1 MAVAMLSRTASNLYW
16 IARYMERVDTVARL
30 LEVGSRI
37 SLLPSAHGYRS
48 EWDSLLQATGMAH
61 AFARKYGE
69 PVQRNI
75 ESFLFFDRDNPSSVV
90 SSITAARENGRI
102 VRTALTTQVWDA
114 LNTAFQELRQLERA
128 ERSTLELSRLTD
140 WTMRHAAML
149 RGAIDATL
157 LRDDGFNFLN
167 IGYYL
172 ERGDN
177 TARLMDVKYYVLLPR
192 VDFVGSGL
200 DNYQWTTLLRA
211 MGAQRAF
218 HWAYGGDVTA
228 MKIADFLIRNPQSP
242 RSLATC
248 TAGLVNHLTRIAKA
262 YGRDTAAQDQARAL
276 LAGIEGASVEAIF
289 DEGLHEFLTRYIAET
304 AILAT
309 TIHDAY
315 LSGEMR

>member
-1 MAVAMLSRTASNLYW
+1 MLSRTADNLYW
-16 IARYMERVDTVARL
+16 IARYMERADTVARL

-37 SLLPSAHGYRS
+37 SLIPSAHGYRS
-48 EWDSLLQATGMAH
+48 EWDSLLQATGMAE
-61 AFARKYGE
+61 AFARKYGD

-75 ESFLFFDRDNPSSVV
+75 ESFLFFDRDNPSSVA
-90 SSITAARENGRI
+90 SCITSARENGRI

-114 LNTAFQELRQLERA
+114 LNTAFQELKALERRP
-128 ERSTLELSRLTD
+128 RSELELSRLTE
-140 WTMRHAAML
+140 WVMRHAAMV

-157 LRDDGFNFLN
+157 LRNDGYNFLN

-218 HWAYGGDVTA
+218 HWAYGGEVTA
-228 MKIADFLIRNPQSP
+228 AKIADFLILNPQSP
-242 RSLATC
+242 RSLTTC
-248 TAGLVNHLTRIAKA
+248 VAGLSNHLGRLAKS
-262 YGRDTAAQDQARAL
+262 YGRETEALGHARAVM
-276 LAGIEGASVEAIF
+276 AGIEATSVEDIF
-289 DEGLHEFLTRYIAET
+289 DEGLHEYLTRFIAEVAALAQ
-304 AILAT
+304 AIHAT
-309 TIHDAY
+309 Y
-315 LSGEMR
+315 LNGEMR

>member
-1 MAVAMLSRTASNLYW
+1 MLSRTADNLYW
-16 IARYMERVDTVARL
+16 IARYMERADTVARL

-48 EWDSLLQATGMAH
+48 EWDSLLQASGMAG
-61 AFARKYGE
+61 AFAQKYGD

-75 ESFLFFDRDNPSSVV
+75 ESFLFFDRDNGSSVA
-90 SSITAARENGRI
+90 SCFTAARENGRI
-102 VRTALTTQVWDA
+102 VRTALTSQVWDA
-114 LNTAFQELRQLERA
+114 LNTAFQELKQLERTP
-128 ERSTLELSRLTD
+128 RSELELTRLTD
-140 WTMRHAAML
+140 WVTRHAAMV

-172 ERGDN
+172 ERGDS

-200 DNYQWTTLLRA
+200 DNYQWSTLLRA
-211 MGAQRAF
+211 MSAQRAF
-218 HWAYGGDVTA
+218 HWAYGGEVTA
-228 MKIADFLIRNPQSP
+228 AKIADFLILNTQSP

-248 TAGLVNHLTRIAKA
+248 AAGLVNHLGRVAKK
-262 YGRDTAAQDQARAL
+262 YGRETEAQAKARAL
-276 LAGIEGASVEAIF
+276 LAEVEGTTVEAIF
-289 DEGLHEFLTRYIAET
+289 DEGLHEYLTRFIHET
-304 AILAT
+304 ADLALAINET
-309 TIHDAY
+309 Y

>member
-1 MAVAMLSRTASNLYW
+1 MLSRTADNLYW
-16 IARYMERVDTVARL
+16 IARYMERADTVARL

-37 SLLPSAHGYRS
+37 SLIPSAHGYRS
-48 EWDSLLQATGMAH
+48 EWDSLLQATGMAD
-61 AFARKYGE
+61 AFAKKYGD

-75 ESFLFFDRDNPSSVV
+75 ESFLFFDRDNPSSVA
-90 SSITAARENGRI
+90 SCITAARENGRI

-114 LNTAFQELRQLERA
+114 LNTAFQELKALERQPSS
-128 ERSTLELSRLTD
+128 ELELSRLTD
-140 WTMRHAAML
+140 WVMRHAAMV

-157 LRDDGFNFLN
+157 LRNDGFDFLN

-200 DNYQWTTLLRA
+200 DNYQWSTLLRA

-218 HWAYGGDVTA
+218 HWAYGGEVTA
-228 MKIADFLIRNPQSP
+228 AKIADFLILNPQSP

-248 TAGLVNHLTRIAKA
+248 SAGLVNHLDRVAKA
-262 YGRDTAAQDQARAL
+262 YGRDTTAQGKSRLLRAEVER
-276 LAGIEGASVEAIF
+276 ATVEAIF
-289 DEGLHEFLTRYIAET
+289 DEGLHEYLTRFIGEA
-304 AILAT
+304 AALARA
-309 TIHDAY
+309 IHDTY

>member
-1 MAVAMLSRTASNLYW
+1 MLSRTADNLYW
-16 IARYMERVDTVARL
+16 IARYMERADTIARL

-37 SLLPSAHGYRS
+37 SLIPSAHGYRS
-48 EWDSLLQATGMAH
+48 EWDSLLQASGLAH
-61 AFARKYGE
+61 AFAQKYGQT
-69 PVQRNI
+69 VQRNI
-75 ESFLFFDRDNPSSVV
+75 ESFLFFDRDNPSSIA
-90 SSITAARENGRI
+90 SCITAARENGRI

-114 LNTAFQELRQLERA
+114 LNSAFQELKQLERA
-128 ERSTLELSRLTD
+128 ERSSLDLSRLTD

-157 LRDDGFNFLN
+157 LRGPGFNFLN

-211 MGAQRAF
+211 MGAHRAF

-228 MKIADFLIRNPQSP
+228 AKIADFLIRNPQSP

-248 TAGLVNHLTRIAKA
+248 TAGLTNHLGRLAKA
-262 YGRDTAAQDQARAL
+262 YGRDTLAQETARH
-276 LAGIEGASVEAIF
+276 LATGIEAATVDAIF
-289 DEGLHEFLTRYIAET
+289 EEGLHEFLTRYIAEAAT
-304 AILAT
+304 LANAI
-309 TIHDAY
+309 HESY

>member
-1 MAVAMLSRTASNLYW
+1 MLSRTADNLYW
-16 IARYMERVDTVARL
+16 IARYMERAETVARL

-37 SLLPSAHGYRS
+37 SLLPSAQGYRS

-61 AFARKYGE
+61 SFAEKHGE
-69 PVQRNI
+69 PVQRAI
-75 ESFLFFDRDNPSSVV
+75 ESFLFFDRDNPSSIA
-90 SSITAARENGRI
+90 SCITAARENGRI

-114 LNTAFQELRQLERA
+114 LNTAFQELRGLERA
-128 ERSTLELSRLTD
+128 KRSSLDLSRLTD

-248 TAGLVNHLTRIAKA
+248 TAGLLNHLGRVAKA
-262 YGRDTAAQDQARAL
+262 YGRETEAQEKARNLA
-276 LAGIEGASVEAIF
+276 AGIEAATVEAIF
-289 DEGLHEFLTRYIAET
+289 DEGLHEFLTRYITEA
-304 AILAT
+304 ANLAT
-309 TIHDAY
+309 AIHDAY